1 MSVLQVKEMT
11 DRTANVTGA
20 GVEYTRTF
28 LVQVDSRNDNARSI
42 YFATPGQIP
51 RYLEGH
57 PDNIFSMMKTLGAKP
72 ATKHWQWWTF
82 TANYDSDPLT
92 VDQKDKEIPDPLDR
106 RARIS
111 WRATMYQQSLH
122 KDRKGNAILNSA
134 GDPHD
139 PQPERLARYWVA
151 TVKKNVTGIPTWVLD
166 YDNVVNAAS
175 FTIQGRTVL
184 PRCALLLPGGISDEL
199 EENGVK
205 YHEIEFG
212 LEFRKPPTLKASQV
226 LDRET
231 KKPKA
236 AQGHDL
242 VLLDQGL
249 RSLQDV
255 QVQFPFVGVAELPV
269 NVTDGKG
276 DLATSP
282 VPLDGKGKQLF
293 APDFDTVFYFAYEV
307 YDTADFTKLPLR

>member
-1 MSVLQVKEMT
+1 MAVVSVAET
-11 DRTANVTGA
+11 TNRSANVTGS
-20 GVEYTRTF
+20 GVEYMRTF
-28 LVQVDSRNDNARSI
+28 LVKVNATSDNARSI
-42 YFATPGQIP
+42 YFATSGQIP

-57 PDNIFSMMKTLGAKP
+57 PDNIFSQMKRLGAKP
-72 ATKHWQWWTF
+72 ATDHWQWWHF
-82 TANYDSDPLT
+82 TAEYDSDPLT
-92 VDQKDKEIPDPLDR
+92 VDQRDREIPNPLDR

-111 WRATMYQQSLH
+111 WKSVTYQQSIH
-122 KDRKGNAILNSA
+122 KDKKGNAILNSA

-166 YDNVVNAAS
+166 YDNVTNQAT

-212 LEFRKPPTLKASQV
+212 LEFRKAPTLKASQV
-226 LDRET
+226 FDRET
-231 KKPKA
+231 KKAKT

-249 RSLQDV
+249 RHIITQGNILDIGKV
-255 QVQFPFVGVAELPV
+255 V
-269 NVTDGKG
+269 NATDDKG
-276 DLATSP
+276 DAATSP
-282 VPLDGKGKQLF
+282 VPLDGIGGKLSK
-293 APDFDTVFYFAYEV
+293 PEPDTVFYFAYEV